1 MEAPKNALGI
11 WLKAGIY
18 EARERVNKLVFLPG
32 LIFLLVPI
40 VVTSIEIWS
49 YVDGIEMYNEG
60 LGYYPT
66 FNYWMVIIFWIIG
79 LFPFTFSMVFWGR
92 GIRIYKHF
100 ASCSYPILYN
110 AQELAIDIF
119 CNYKWKRIKLS
130 NIKKVA
136 VYRQRRLKN
145 NPEYLIGQIVIITK
159 NNLIYKPKWT
169 LFMVDKTQEQIES
182 LVDVYGRDY
191 SDYTY

>member
-40 VVTSIEIWS
+40 VVTSVEIWS

-79 LFPFTFSMVFWGR
+79 LFPFTFF
-92 GIRIYKHF
+92 
-100 ASCSYPILYN
+100 LDDN
-110 AQELAIDIF
+110 
-119 CNYKWKRIKLS
+119 
-130 NIKKVA
+130 
-136 VYRQRRLKN
+136 
-145 NPEYLIGQIVIITK
+145 
-159 NNLIYKPKWT
+159 
-169 LFMVDKTQEQIES
+169 
-182 LVDVYGRDY
+182 
-191 SDYTY
+191 